1 MALITLY
8 PHVSALSDHTAK
20 VALRAAFVAVLGLG
34 VAGCASKADDYS
46 ELAFEEPDAAD
57 KTYNEGLGLLN
68 AGKISKAADKFQQVD
83 KAHPYSDYARRSM
96 IMSTY
101 TSYKAGDFDSAVTSG
116 KRFVSLYPKNPDAAY
131 AQYIVGES
139 YFRQIPDITRDQE
152 MAARALAAMDKVVKD
167 YPDSEYADDA
177 RRKTQIAR
185 DQLAGQEMMIGR
197 YYLERKNFAGSL
209 NRFKTVV
216 KDYQTT
222 RHVEEALLRL
232 VETYMAMGVVS
243 EAQTAAA
250 VLGHN
255 YPDSEWYKDAYA
267 MLDTGG
273 YQPQRN
279 RRSWISA
286 AFDAAI
292 PG

>member
-1 MALITLY
+1 MRSTF
-8 PHVSALSDHTAK
+8 
-20 VALRAAFVAVLGLG
+20 VAGMTRTGRAAVTTASLLG
-34 VAGCASKADDYS
+34 VSLLLSACNAEKDLDLSTYVEQTDPADVLYNQA
-46 ELAFEEPDAAD
+46 LA
-57 KTYNEGLGLLN
+57 NMN
-68 AGKISKAADKFQQVD
+68 AGRLKEASAKFESIDRQ
-83 KAHPYSDYARRSM
+83 HPYSEYAR
-96 IMSTY
+96 
-101 TSYKAGDFDSAVTSG
+101 KAMVMNTFANYRQGNYDEAINGG
-116 KRFVSLYPKNPDAAY
+116 KRYVALYPTTDDAAY
-131 AQYIVGES
+131 AQYLVGMS

-152 MAARALAAMDKVVKD
+152 MAARALAAMDKVVRE
-167 YPDSEYADDA
+167 YPESEYADDA
-177 RRKTQIAR
+177 RRKTQVAR

-232 VETYMAMGVVS
+232 VETYLAMGVVS

-279 RRSWISA
+279 KRSWISA